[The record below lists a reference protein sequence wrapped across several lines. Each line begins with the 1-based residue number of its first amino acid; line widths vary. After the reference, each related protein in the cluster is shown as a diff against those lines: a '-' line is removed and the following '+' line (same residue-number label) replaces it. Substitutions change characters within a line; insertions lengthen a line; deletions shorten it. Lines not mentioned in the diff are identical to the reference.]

1 MSNLGTNGLLL
12 CDTRPASSR
21 IAVQVVIQVGKTLR
35 KIALVLAYSIMGSL
49 PSFGQ
54 ALRKL
59 AGKGAKSTVSF
70 VLLCITWVLGAR

>member
-21 IAVQVVIQVGKTLR
+21 LAGQVVIQVWENSQADCAGAGIQYYWKVTKLR
-35 KIALVLAYSIMGSL
+35 AR
-49 PSFGQ
+49 

-59 AGKGAKSTVSF
+59 AGKGAKRTVSF
-70 VLLCITWVLGAR
+70 VLCITWVLCAR